1 MYMVDHSFDILL
13 IGAGISGSATA
24 YTLSKELEN
33 KGQNINIGVIDP
45 DLEGELSSTLKNAG
59 GVRSTWRNR
68 ANIELC
74 KHSINFYESISDEIQ
89 FRKLGYYWMHDE
101 QSWEEINKNYS
112 LYKEYGLPV
121 EFYTTAEVPRLLP
134 FVDNSED
141 IFGLSVS
148 RKAGLID
155 HYSLREFYRREA
167 RKRGV
172 KFLDRVYIN
181 SIDIQN
187 GSAVKASAYDLSSP
201 KNNTKKIGDTVRSI
215 LVEGDVNDHY
225 SELSLSYSVLI
236 NTAGA
241 WGPRVSKMYGFN
253 DNMIKP
259 RRRQMVVI
267 KCSDIDLSPYGM
279 IIDTSDIY
287 FHYDSGNILA
297 GYSNM
302 DEPYGYN
309 FDFSFGGLTEGSPF
323 VKYIWEPLW
332 NRISAFEKVKFIRGW
347 AGIYAETPD
356 RSGYLGK
363 VPGFDNIYESVA
375 HTGRGLM
382 ISYGAAIA
390 LTDLVLEGKIRDE
403 LQSAASL
410 SRTRPNGD
418 LFEGLHL

>member
-1 MYMVDHSFDILL
+1 MYMADYSFDILL

-24 YTLSKELEN
+24 YALSKELEKKARN
-33 KGQNINIGVIDP
+33 LSIGVIDP

-59 GVRSTWRNR
+59 GVRATWRNR

-74 KHSINFYESISDEIQ
+74 KHSIDFYESISEEIQ

-101 QSWEEINKNYS
+101 QSWNEINES
-112 LYKEYGLPV
+112 CALYKEYGLPV
-121 EFYTTAEVPRLLP
+121 ELHGPDEVSGLLP
-134 FVDNSED
+134 FVDNIDGIS
-141 IFGLSVS
+141 GLSVS
-148 RKAGLID
+148 GKAGLID

-172 KFLDRVYIN
+172 KFLDRLYIN
-181 SIDIQN
+181 TVDTEGGI
-187 GSAVKASAYDLSSP
+187 AVKASAYDLSSP
-201 KNNTKKIGDTVRSI
+201 LNKAKSAGDNVRNI
-215 LVEGDVNDHY
+215 LVEGGVNERY
-225 SELSLSYSVLI
+225 TERSLSCGVLI

-241 WGPRVSKMYGFN
+241 WGPRVSRMYGFN
-253 DNMIKP
+253 DDMIKP

-267 KCSDIDLSPYGM
+267 KCPDIDLSPYGM

-287 FHYDSGNILA
+287 FHNESGNILA

-302 DEPYGYN
+302 DEPFGYS

-323 VKYIWEPLW
+323 VEYIWAPLW
-332 NRISAFEKVKFIRGW
+332 KRMSAFEKVKFIRGW

-382 ISYGAAIA
+382 ISYGAATA
-390 LTDLVLEGKIRDE
+390 LADLVLEGKIRGE
-403 LQSAASL
+403 LANAADL
-410 SRTRPNGD
+410 SRARPQGD